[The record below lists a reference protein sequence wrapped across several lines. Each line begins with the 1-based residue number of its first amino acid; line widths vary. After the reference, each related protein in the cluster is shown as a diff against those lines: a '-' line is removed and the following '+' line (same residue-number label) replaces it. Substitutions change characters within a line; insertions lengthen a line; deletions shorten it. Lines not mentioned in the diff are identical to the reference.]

1 MTDGGFIMVWKQKQK
16 IKKIKNKIKI
26 LLVNVNPFNHVNP
39 GEKAPLVGDLTL
51 TCG

>member
-1 MTDGGFIMVWKQKQK
+1 MTDGGFTVVWKQ
-16 IKKIKNKIKI
+16 KNKIKI
-26 LLVNVNPFNHVNP
+26 KNLIGTFNHVGH